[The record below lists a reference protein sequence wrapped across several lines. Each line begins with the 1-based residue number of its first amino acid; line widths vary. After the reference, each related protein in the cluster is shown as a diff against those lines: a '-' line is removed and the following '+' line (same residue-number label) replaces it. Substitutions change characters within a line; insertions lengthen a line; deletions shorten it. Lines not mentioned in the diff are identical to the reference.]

1 MLEEIETGMEVMSAE
16 TVTILLGFLA
26 LAGGQ
31 AATLLTLILRMDR
44 ERKETNQRFDE
55 LNKRFDA
62 VSRDVGELRERMAK
76 LEGALEGFLAGQ
88 RDRNAA

>member
-1 MLEEIETGMEVMSAE
+1 MEVMSAE

-44 ERKETNQRFDE
+44 ERKETNQRFDDIRVE
-55 LNKRFDA
+55 LNKRFDEM
-62 VSRDVGELRERMAK
+62 SREVGELRERMAK
-76 LEGALEGFLAGQ
+76 LEGSLEGFLAGQ

>member
-1 MLEEIETGMEVMSAE
+1 MSAE

-44 ERKETNQRFDE
+44 ERKETNQRLEDVRIE
-55 LNKRFDA
+55 LNKRFDET
-62 VSRDVGELRERMAK
+62 SRDIGELRERMAK
-76 LEGALEGFLAGQ
+76 LEGSLEGFLAGQ
-88 RDRNAA
+88 RGRSAA